1 MHRSPKSAIG
11 RLAARPATP
20 RQEGTPGLH
29 RLRLKAGWEAAL
41 FVPERYRAGRPAP
54 LVVMLHGSGGDA
66 RQGISL
72 FREAAETAGA
82 LLLAPKSRHI
92 SWDVIQ
98 GGYGPDVAS
107 LDQALEQVFAGWAVD
122 PKHLAVGGFSD
133 GASYALSLGITNGDL
148 FTHVIAFSPGFVTP
162 AFQPDSPRIY
172 IAHGKDDRV
181 LPIAACSRR
190 LVPALRRA
198 GYDVTYTEFEG
209 GHAVPPEVAQTAA
222 RWLIAA
228 E

>member
-1 MHRSPKSAIG
+1 MRGSAEFAVG

-29 RLRLKAGWEAAL
+29 RLRLKAGQVAAL
-41 FVPERYRAGRPAP
+41 FVPERYRADRPAP
-54 LVVMLHGSGGDA
+54 LVIMLHGSGGDA
-66 RQGISL
+66 HQGISL

-82 LLLAPKSRHI
+82 LLLAPKSRHS

-98 GGYGPDVAS
+98 GGYGPDVVS

-122 PKHLAVGGFSD
+122 PKRLAIGGFSD

-148 FTHVIAFSPGFVTP
+148 FTHLIAFSPGFVAP

-181 LPIAACSRR
+181 LPITACSRR

-209 GHAVPPEVAQTAA
+209 GHTVPPEIAQTAG
-222 RWLIAA
+222 RWLIAV